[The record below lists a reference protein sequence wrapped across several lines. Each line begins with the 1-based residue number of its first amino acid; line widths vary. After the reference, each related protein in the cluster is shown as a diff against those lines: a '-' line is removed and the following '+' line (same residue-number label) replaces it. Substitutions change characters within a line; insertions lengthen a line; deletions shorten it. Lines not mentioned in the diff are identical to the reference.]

1 MLSFK
6 QFLLEFTE
14 GQIDRT
20 PLRGSANIFT
30 KAAGY
35 SQSGRQE
42 FNPKASALVRVHSFF
57 PVDGRMKTAGEATGG
72 KIPRETLHF
81 TRNGVVSDHMYGNW
95 AGEPF
100 VTISPEHHLRDR
112 VLYSGDHDVTVYGG
126 ADLPHGSRVLVH
138 GGRLDDEQKK
148 HITGLVGAKDWD
160 EAHAKI
166 RAFDPEKGIHGHTVR
181 YGQRE
186 ITISGLTDQ
195 EMQSKTGLTDA
206 THRHLHALGI
216 RPITIG
222 QHYSTGYHRDDLH
235 GPAGQE
241 KTYTDLRLDRERDE
255 KHFDKI
261 YGSGGLIQTHYRSR
275 RNTTPYRH
283 GSLEGAFKFQG
294 SGSPVEGSHGW
305 EDAIMFHQ
313 GGDHP
318 QKKEFRDLL
327 HDIHENPTDYH
338 PTAYSHPDARAAL
351 KRQIS
356 LLSR

>member
-6 QFLLEFTE
+6 QYLLEFTE

-20 PLRGSANIFT
+20 PLRGSGNIFT

-42 FNPKASALVRVHSFF
+42 FNPKASALVRVTSFF
-57 PVDGRMKTAGEATGG
+57 PVDGKMKTAGEATGG

-81 TRNGVVSDHMYGNW
+81 TRNGVVSDHVHGKW
-95 AGEPF
+95 GGKSF
-100 VTISPEHHLRDR
+100 VTISPEHHLQDR
-112 VLYSGDHDVTVYGG
+112 ILYSGDHDITVYGG
-126 ADLPHGSRVLVH
+126 VDLPHGSRVLVH

-222 QHYSTGYHRDDLH
+222 QTNSIGHFDNRDDEH
-235 GPAGQE
+235 FGRI
-241 KTYTDLRLDRERDE
+241 YRD
-255 KHFDKI
+255 
-261 YGSGGLIQTHYRSR
+261 SGLIQAHYRSR
-275 RNTTPYRH
+275 RNPTPYKN
-283 GSLEGAFKFQG
+283 SLEGAFKFQG
-294 SGSPVEGSHGW
+294 SGSPIEGSHGK
-305 EDAIMFHQ
+305 EEAIMFYKD
-313 GGDHP
+313 GDHP
-318 QKKEFRDLL
+318 YKQELKDVLG
-327 HDIHENPTDYH
+327 DIHKNPTAYH
-338 PTAYSHPDARAAL
+338 PTAYSHPQAAAAL
-351 KRQIS
+351 QRQIS